1 MALAA
6 GTRLGPYTLEA
17 PVGSGG
23 MGEVYRA
30 VDGRLGRTVAI
41 KVLPA
46 HLAKAAD
53 ALGRFDQETRAVAA
67 LNHPNILALHDV
79 GREGDV
85 AYAVSEL
92 LEGETLRAR
101 LARGPLTPRRAV
113 VFAIQIARGL
123 SAAHERG
130 IVHRDLKPS
139 NIFITRDGRAKILDF
154 GLAIPDASQAGAWD
168 EGRTRIQTVPGTFAG
183 TPGYMSPEQIVGEP
197 ATVRSDIFA
206 FGIVLYE
213 MLTAHHPFQ
222 RDSLV
227 ATTGAI
233 LRDDPPPLG
242 REVPGLARLAG
253 RCLEKNPVDR
263 PESIRDVATY
273 LDALGG
279 VTDQDATAVG
289 AGVTDTTLARL
300 RTRVAL
306 ISCGLLLLLSAATWG
321 YVRTMSDRVVTAA
334 IDADLAGAERT
345 VSRVQQERLT
355 RLQLTARLVASFP
368 NLKALFETD
377 AATVADFLRSYQQTN
392 PGTPM
397 LVALGPD
404 GRLFARADE
413 TGSPQPGEGETWN
426 TALTASKGEPSVV
439 AAGDRHY
446 HAASAAAEAGGQIFG
461 YVIAAAPIDREFAQ
475 ALSDAT
481 RDDIVLLSSSRV
493 VGSTLRDELPWRSL
507 DDWRRLG
514 TPPGSSG
521 DVRAGRERY
530 AAREVSLAPA
540 PPLAAVLLTSR
551 DEAIEPYR
559 RIQNGVVLIGVAAA
573 LAAILGSYWL
583 TRTITRAIAP
593 DSPPTQTPGTSGS
606 GTRD

>member
-1 MALAA
+1 
-6 GTRLGPYTLEA
+6 
-17 PVGSGG
+17 

-30 VDGRLGRTVAI
+30 VDTRLGRTVAI

-46 HLAKAAD
+46 HLTTAAD

-85 AYAVSEL
+85 TYAVSEL

-101 LARGPLTPRRAV
+101 LDRGPLTPRRTL
-113 VFAIQIARGL
+113 VFALQIARGL

-154 GLAIPDASQAGAWD
+154 GLAIPDASQAGAWND
-168 EGRTRIQTVPGTFAG
+168 QPTRIQTTPGTYAG
-183 TPGYMSPEQIVGEP
+183 TPGYMSPEQIVGEA
-197 ATVRSDIFA
+197 ATGRSDIFA
-206 FGIVLYE
+206 FGILLHE
-213 MLTAHHPFQ
+213 MVTGLHPFQ
-222 RDSLV
+222 RDSMA

-242 REVPGLARLAG
+242 RDVPGLARLAA
-253 RCLEKNPVDR
+253 RCLEKNPADR

-289 AGVTDTTLARL
+289 AGVTSTTLGRL

-321 YVRTMSDRVVTAA
+321 YVRSMADTVVTSA
-334 IDADLAGAERT
+334 IDADLARAERI

-355 RLQLTARLVASFP
+355 RLQLTARLLASIP

-377 AATVADFLRSYQQTN
+377 AATVGDFLRNYQQGN

-413 TGSPQPGEGETWN
+413 GGSSQPAAGEDWSATL
-426 TALTASKGEPSVV
+426 AASKGEPLVV

-461 YVIAAAPIDREFAQ
+461 YVIAAAPIDRAFAQ
-475 ALSDAT
+475 ALGDAT
-481 RDDIVLLSSSRV
+481 RDDVILLSGSRV
-493 VGSTLRDELPWRSL
+493 VGSTMRDEQPWKSL
-507 DDWRRLG
+507 EDWRRAG
-514 TPPGSSG
+514 ARPGESG
-521 DVRAGRERY
+521 EVHAGRDRY
-530 AAREVSLAPA
+530 VAREVLLAST

-583 TRTITRAIAP
+583 TRTITQALAP
-593 DSPPTQTPGTSGS
+593 ADPRSHASSGGTK
-606 GTRD
+606 D

>member
-1 MALAA
+1 MSLSP

-17 PVGSGG
+17 SVGSGG

-30 VDGRLGRTVAI
+30 VDSRLGRTVAI
-41 KVLPA
+41 KVLPS
-46 HLAKAAD
+46 HLATAPA
-53 ALGRFDQETRAVAA
+53 ALGRFEQETRAVAA

-92 LEGETLRAR
+92 LEGETLRGR
-101 LARGPLTPRRAV
+101 LDRGPLTPRRAL

-123 SAAHERG
+123 SSAHERG

-154 GLAIPDASQAGAWD
+154 GLAIPDASHAGAWD
-168 EGRTRIQTVPGTFAG
+168 EQRTRIQTTPGTLAG

-206 FGIVLYE
+206 FGILLYE
-213 MLTAHHPFQ
+213 MLTGLHPFQ
-222 RDSLV
+222 RDSMA

-242 REVPGLARLAG
+242 RDVPGLARLAT
-253 RCLEKNPVDR
+253 RCLEKNPADR

-289 AGVTDTTLARL
+289 EGVTSTTLARL

-306 ISCGLLLLLSAATWG
+306 IACGLLLFLSAATWA
-321 YVRTMSDRVVTAA
+321 YVRSMADRVVTAA
-334 IDADLAGAERT
+334 IDADLARAERI
-345 VSRVQQERLT
+345 VSQVQQERLT
-355 RLQLTARLVASFP
+355 RLRLTARLLASFP

-377 AATVADFLRSYQQTN
+377 AATVGDFLRSYQQGN

-397 LVALGPD
+397 LVALAPD

-413 TGSPQPGEGETWN
+413 SGSSQPAAGEDWN
-426 TALTASKGEPSVV
+426 AALTASKGEPSVV

-461 YVIAAAPIDREFAQ
+461 YVIAAAPIDRGFAQ

-481 RDDIVLLSSSRV
+481 RDDIVLLSGSRV
-493 VGSTLRDELPWRSL
+493 VGSTLRDEPWRSL
-507 DDWRRLG
+507 GDWRRNG
-514 TPPGSSG
+514 ARPGESSE
-521 DVRAGRERY
+521 VRAGRERY
-530 AAREVSLAPA
+530 VAREVPLVSA

-559 RIQNGVVLIGVAAA
+559 RIQNGVALIGVAAA

-583 TRTITRAIAP
+583 TRTITKAIAP
-593 DSPPTQTPGTSGS
+593 DAPKTQAPGSQGSSPKP
-606 GTRD
+606 